1 MKLAFLPLILLL
13 ILSPRVEAVLAN
25 VPAEGIVFEAT
36 ISEIRVAEGGWR
48 DADAPRDQFQMVI
61 LKDVVCLSKE
71 EQNALFKILR
81 RLARFDILRPSSR
94 TAQVIFTK
102 QQLGKLK
109 VGDRVLIADYQ
120 VIVASESDVVRLGV
134 DNKITKK

>member
-13 ILSPRVEAVLAN
+13 ILSPRVEAVLAD

-36 ISEIRVAEGGWR
+36 ISEIRIAEGGWR

-61 LKDVVCLSKE
+61 LKNVVGLSKE
-71 EQNALFKILR
+71 EQNALYKILR
-81 RLARFDILRPSSR
+81 RLARFEIRRPTLT

-134 DNKITKK
+134 DNKITRK